1 MTRTITGSTLKYRA
15 RPPQTPPKT
24 LSWLERVRRRG
35 SLGVGSVLMTANV
48 PHERPRAY
56 REWPLGVERADR
68 ARQAERPQE
77 LRAGKA
83 GELADVLALERE
95 HDEAV
100 GVRALAA
107 RLGQVAREGG
117 LAVGARDEQA
127 HVRAGGQRLAD
138 RPAAADLEADGGD

>member
-35 SLGVGSVLMTANV
+35 SLGVGSVLMNGSV

-56 REWPLGVERADR
+56 REWPLGVERGADR
-68 ARQAERPQE
+68 PRQAERAQH
-77 LRAGKA
+77 LRAGEA
-83 GELADVLALERE
+83 RELADVRALERQD
-95 HDEAV
+95 DEAV

-107 RLGQVAREGG
+107 
-117 LAVGARDEQA
+117 
-127 HVRAGGQRLAD
+127 
-138 RPAAADLEADGGD
+138 